1 VKLLRLLKRELSSE
15 ARSWVDEGILSE
27 EQAGRILG
35 RYGARLP
42 DGSERSVGYI
52 VLLSLAAL
60 FAGLS
65 ILVLVSEN
73 WADIPRGLRMG
84 ALVALAL
91 AFHGLGLQQQKA
103 SNEKI
108 ASIWFLLGCLTYGTS
123 IFLIAQIYHLG
134 EHYPDGIWWWAVGTI
149 PFAILTRSTAITWL
163 LTAVSVLWLWT
174 ETGETF
180 FPVSWPL
187 FAGVLFWFC
196 LFQKTSIL
204 LFLTNLVAT
213 SFWIEVLFAR
223 FIGDRRFMTLHEE
236 HIPIT
241 LGLFVV
247 YYVLGKWMELRSD
260 LPRISEYGMV
270 LRLWALRIGL
280 VVLLILS
287 FEQPWEEMMKMQYQI
302 PGLVLGWSLLV
313 TGIACF
319 LLHRIWVERGTQAWL
334 DDGLSGLA
342 FLLVYLLVVLV
353 SLTTADENAN
363 LALMLQLFSNFACV
377 ASGIWLIMRA
387 LRDSITLYFY
397 TGVGV
402 ILITALL
409 RYVDLVGDYIG
420 GSLLFL
426 VFSAVLFA
434 AARFWRFRT
443 RAGSAR

>member
-1 VKLLRLLKRELSSE
+1 MKLLRLLKRELSSE

-65 ILVLVSEN
+65 ILVLISEN
-73 WADIPRGLRMG
+73 WADIPRGLRMW
-84 ALVALAL
+84 ALVALTL
-91 AFHGLGLQQQKA
+91 AFHGLGLHQQSA
-103 SNEKI
+103 ANTKI

-149 PFAILTRSTAITWL
+149 PFVVLTRSTAISWL
-163 LTAVSVLWLWT
+163 LTAVSVIWLCT
-174 ETGETF
+174 ETSETF
-180 FPVSWPL
+180 LPVSWPL
-187 FAGVLFWFC
+187 FAGVIFWFC
-196 LFQKTSIL
+196 LSQKQSLL
-204 LFLTNLVAT
+204 LFLTNIVAT

-223 FIGDRRFMTLHEE
+223 FIGDRRFMTPNEE

-247 YYVLGKWMELRSD
+247 YYVLGKWMELRDD

-270 LRLWALRIGL
+270 LRLWALRLGL
-280 VVLLILS
+280 VVLLVLS
-287 FEQPWEEMMKMQYQI
+287 FEQPWQGLMELQYQA

-313 TGIACF
+313 TAIASF
-319 LLHRIWVERGTQAWL
+319 LLHRIWVERGTRAWL

-342 FLLVYLLVVLV
+342 YLFVFLLVVLI
-353 SLTTADENAN
+353 SLTTTGKNAD
-363 LALMLQLFSNFACV
+363 LALMLQLFGNFACV
-377 ASGIWLIMRA
+377 GSGIWLIMRA

-397 TGVGV
+397 TGIGV

-409 RYVDLVGDYIG
+409 RYADLVGDYIG

-426 VFSAVLFA
+426 FFAAVLFA
-434 AARFWRFRT
+434 AARFWRAHT
-443 RAGSAR
+443 RAGVAR